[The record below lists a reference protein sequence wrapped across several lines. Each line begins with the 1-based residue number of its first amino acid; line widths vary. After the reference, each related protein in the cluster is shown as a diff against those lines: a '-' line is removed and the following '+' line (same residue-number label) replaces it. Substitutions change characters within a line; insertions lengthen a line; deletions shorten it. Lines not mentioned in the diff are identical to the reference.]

1 MSLFL
6 QKLQSTVLY
15 TRKGRGE
22 GGGRK
27 MGKNSFSKIF
37 FSLPPFLP
45 LPPQSLLAPL
55 LMNFCGLPLVISF
68 FLGLVQEKKMRKSLL
83 YCSHSRLPN
92 HHQRWYAKMEAR
104 LEYIRYTFFTRLAP
118 ICLLSRCLLTNFLH
132 WISVGSLLRVRCW
145 LGMYFSSAQSH
156 THTPISPLS
165 RK

>member
-104 LEYIRYTFFTRLAP
+104 LEYIRYTFGANLF
-118 ICLLSRCLLTNFLH
+118 
-132 WISVGSLLRVRCW
+132 
-145 LGMYFSSAQSH
+145 AQSVLINKLSALDLGREFIESALLVGYVLLLGTITH
-156 THTPISPLS
+156 THSDLASITQMTYG
-165 RK
+165 